1 MRTDRARLAI
11 WRGRYL
17 VKEHHQLRR
26 TIYTV
31 SLSCQWPVTIGGR
44 CTVVDTATPVPY
56 LGGMTAEDTR
66 AQVLR
71 LARANPTMS
80 AAQIG
85 RALEVSRQRVA
96 KILSDAG
103 FKLDCRWTEG
113 AK

>member
-1 MRTDRARLAI
+1 
-11 WRGRYL
+11 
-17 VKEHHQLRR
+17 
-26 TIYTV
+26 
-31 SLSCQWPVTIGGR
+31 
-44 CTVVDTATPVPY
+44 
-56 LGGMTAEDTR
+56 MTAEDTR